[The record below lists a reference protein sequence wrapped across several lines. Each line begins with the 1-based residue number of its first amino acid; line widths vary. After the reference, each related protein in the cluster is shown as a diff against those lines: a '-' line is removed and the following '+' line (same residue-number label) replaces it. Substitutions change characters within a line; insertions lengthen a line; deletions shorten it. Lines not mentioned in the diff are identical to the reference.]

1 MKLKMNKVN
10 KMSKRQIKLGAF
22 IPTTSQHAAGWRHP
36 ESRPQDHLS
45 IDYVIEL
52 AKTAEKGLFDAYF
65 LADGLSVNWS
75 HGSAKD
81 ANSIGYT
88 DKVVGFEPV
97 TLFAAISAVTKHI
110 GFIATASTTYED
122 PYILA
127 RKYASL
133 DHISKGRAAWNVV
146 TTISANTARNFGY
159 QQHPE
164 HKVRYERADEFIEV
178 TQKLWDSWEDDAFL
192 YDKESG
198 KFFDVKKNH
207 EPLHVGKYFSVQG
220 ALNVPRPPQGYPVIV
235 QAGQS
240 NDGRELAAKYAE
252 VIFTAQQHI
261 EDAQEFYRDVK
272 TRLLKYGRHPDDL
285 KIMPG
290 VSIFVAKTE
299 QEAKEKYELLNSL
312 IHPEVGLGLL
322 GGLSGGIDL
331 TKFDLDAPF
340 PKINDADIN
349 FSSRQQMM
357 IDIARENNFTIRQL
371 YEHIASARGH
381 WTLVGTPEQVVD
393 RLQEWFEN
401 EAADGFNVLPPSTPA
416 GLNDF
421 VELIVP
427 ELQRRGLFRTE
438 YEGTTLRENLG
449 LKRPENQHVLA
460 AQNNKSEA
468 S

>member
-1 MKLKMNKVN
+1 
-10 KMSKRQIKLGAF
+10 MSKRQIKLGAF

-36 ESRPQDHLS
+36 QSRPQDHLS
-45 IDYVIEL
+45 IDYAIEL

-75 HGSAKD
+75 HGASK
-81 ANSIGYT
+81 NKQSIGYS

-110 GFIATASTTYED
+110 GFIATASTTYEE
-122 PYILA
+122 PYLLA
-127 RKYASL
+127 RKFASL

-146 TTISANTARNFGY
+146 TTISADTARNFGFTA
-159 QQHPE
+159 HPDA
-164 HKVRYERADEFIEV
+164 KVRYERADEFIEV

-192 YDKESG
+192 YNKESG
-198 KFFDVKKNH
+198 QFFDATKQH
-207 EPLHVGKYFSVQG
+207 EPRHTGKYFNVQG
-220 ALNVPRPPQGYPVIV
+220 SLNVPRPPQGYPVIV

-240 NDGRELAAKYAE
+240 EDGRELAAKYAE
-252 VIFTAQQHI
+252 VIFTAQQSLD
-261 EDAQEFYRDVK
+261 DAQAFYRDVK
-272 TRLLKYGRHPDDL
+272 ARLSKYSRHADDL

-299 QEAKEKYELLNSL
+299 QEAQEKYQLLNSL
-312 IHPEVGLGLL
+312 IHPDVGLGLL
-322 GGLSGGIDL
+322 SGLAGHIDL
-331 TKFDLDAPF
+331 SKYDLDAPF
-340 PKINDADIN
+340 PKLEEADIN

-357 IDIARENNFTIRQL
+357 IEIAHKHNFSIRQL
-371 YEHIASARGH
+371 YEYIASARGH
-381 WTLVGTPEQVVD
+381 WTLIGTPEQVVD
-393 RLQEWFEN
+393 QLQNWFEN

-427 ELQRRGLFRTE
+427 ELQRRGLFRTA
-438 YEGTTLRENLG
+438 YEGSTLRENLG
-449 LKRPENQHVLA
+449 LKRPENQYVLTRQQ
-460 AQNNKSEA
+460 AQA

>member
-1 MKLKMNKVN
+1 
-10 KMSKRQIKLGAF
+10 MSKRQIKLGAF

-45 IDYVIEL
+45 IDYAIEL
-52 AKTAEKGLFDAYF
+52 AQTAEKGLFDAYF

-75 HGSAKD
+75 HGATK
-81 ANSIGYT
+81 NKKSIGYS
-88 DKVVGFEPV
+88 DKIVGFEPV

-146 TTISANTARNFGY
+146 TTISADTARNFGY
-159 QQHPE
+159 EAHPDP
-164 HKVRYERADEFIEV
+164 KVRYERADEFIQL
-178 TQKLWDSWEDDAFL
+178 TQKLWDSWEDDTFK

-198 KFFDVKKNH
+198 IFYDADKNH
-207 EPLHVGKYFSVQG
+207 EPLHKGKFFNVQG

-240 NDGRELAAKYAE
+240 EDGRELAAKYAE
-252 VIFTAQQHI
+252 VIFTAQQDLA
-261 EDAQEFYRDVK
+261 DAQAFYRDVK
-272 TRLLKYGRHPDDL
+272 SRLAKYGRHADDI

-290 VSIFVAKTE
+290 VSVFVAQTE

-322 GGLSGGIDL
+322 SGLAGAVDL
-331 TKFDLDAPF
+331 AKYDLDAPF
-340 PKINDADIN
+340 PALDDSEIN

-357 IDIARENNFTIRQL
+357 IDIARKHQFTIRQL
-371 YEHIASARGH
+371 YEYIASARGH
-381 WTLVGTPEQVVD
+381 WTLIGTPEQVVD

-421 VELIVP
+421 VEFIVP
-427 ELQRRGLFRTE
+427 ELQGRGLFRKE

-449 LKRPENQHVLA
+449 LKRPENQYVLA
-460 AQNNKSEA
+460 QRNTAEA